1 MRISLILFI
10 FLFFTNCS
18 SIKSIETTAEDLKK
32 EGSLFLEKKEITIV
46 NKEIELIAKILP
58 IISKE
63 KHIFINN
70 DINLIVEKKVNIFK
84 KNKKNLYKKNILV
97 TKNKIF
103 FIDDKSNFYILT
115 HDLKILKKIRIY
127 KKKQI
132 KGYFLKFSL
141 FEYNNIIY
149 FSDNLGGMFSFDL
162 KQNFFLWKNN
172 FQIPFYSNILFYKKN
187 IYTVN
192 ANGKVFSF
200 DAKTGEINW
209 TLETG
214 SQAIKSNN
222 GYKIAISSD
231 KLFFTNDLAVINC
244 IDLLKQKFLW
254 NLSINNFSSSNAFE
268 VSDITS
274 DNNNLY
280 LSSNY
285 GGIMKINKLTG
296 ALLWNDHNNYSIL
309 NPIINHRTISTITS
323 NGIFTIYAKKNGK
336 ILFKKNI
343 FDILNNDKIKKKNLK
358 INNISSL
365 FDNLIFTSN
374 NGYFLLMNFN
384 NLNSIT
390 YKKFSKQIISNIELS
405 KENIFFIADSK
416 YLYKIK

>member
-390 YKKFSKQIISNIELS
+390 YKKISKQIISNIELS